1 DLAVRKARGSDWCF
15 RQEIPRH
22 FEIHFQFF
30 RRKVAVPKQSLVCVK
45 DARADTMRLQIV
57 GVVHFFFKRNSMTK
71 YFIYC
76 RKSSEDE
83 ERQVLSIEAQLTE
96 LRDFAKQQNLFVAR
110 EYYESKTAKEPGREI
125 FNEMLGEIEKGNAQ
139 GILAWNPDR
148 LARNSIDGGKII
160 YLVDTQK
167 IVALKFP
174 TFWFE
179 ATPQGKFML
188 SVAFGQAKYYTDN
201 LRENILRGIRQKIR
215 RGELSAKAP
224 LGYFN
229 EPRLRTIEP
238 DRKTFSKVKEI
249 LGAFALGQYTLTAI
263 QRKMFS
269 VGLVGKDGKH
279 LALSTVH
286 KILTNP
292 FYYGHFRYRGEVHAG
307 SHKPMISKKLFDK
320 VQEALVANGKPRKKR
335 GEKGL
340 LYKGFAVCGEC
351 GYAITAE
358 RKIKKSGR
366 LYHYYHC
373 TFKSKTQTCSQTRFL
388 REEEMTRQV
397 QNLCKKVSL
406 SDEWRDKYLAKLETE
421 NMESRHSSGLFVQ
434 NLKNDISVIKTRIER
449 LTDAYLNEALELG
462 EYQERKNI
470 LMSEKKT
477 LEEKLSDFERK
488 GNHWLE
494 LMRNW
499 ILEANQAENLIK
511 RENPIEQKDFLVRIG
526 SNRRLAAKKLEMD
539 FKMPWDFLAKTPVRA
554 ARFAHGEVKTTTF
567 VKVVSWN

>member
-1 DLAVRKARGSDWCF
+1 
-15 RQEIPRH
+15 
-22 FEIHFQFF
+22 
-30 RRKVAVPKQSLVCVK
+30 
-45 DARADTMRLQIV
+45 
-57 GVVHFFFKRNSMTK
+57 MTK

-96 LRDFAKQQNLFVAR
+96 LREFAKQQNLFVVR
-110 EYYESKTAKEPGREI
+110 EFYESKTAKEPGRGV
-125 FNEMLGEIEKGNAQ
+125 FNEMLGEIEKGTAQ

-148 LARNSIDGGKII
+148 LARNSVDGGRVI
-160 YLVDTQK
+160 YLVDTGK
-167 IVALKFP
+167 ITTLKFP

-179 ATPQGKFML
+179 PTPQGKFML

-238 DRKTFSKVKEI
+238 DRKTFGKVRGC
-249 LGAFALGQYTLTAI
+249 LGAFATGQYTLTGI

-269 VGLVGKDGKH
+269 VGLVGKTGKP
-279 LALSTVH
+279 LALASISH
-286 KILTNP
+286 ILDNP

-307 SHKPMISKKLFDK
+307 THKPMITKKLFDK
-320 VQEALVANGKPRKKR
+320 IQEALVANGKPRKKR
-335 GEKGL
+335 GPKNFQFL
-340 LYKGFAVCGEC
+340 GFATCGEC

-366 LYHYYHC
+366 VYHYYHC
-373 TFKSKTQTCSQTRFL
+373 TFKSKTAKCSQTRFL
-388 REEEMTRQV
+388 REEELARQV
-397 QNLCKKVSL
+397 QAMVQKVSL
-406 SDEWRDKYLAKLETE
+406 PDEWRDKYLARLESE
-421 NMESRHSSGLFVQ
+421 QAESRQSSDLFVQ
-434 NLKNDISVIKTRIER
+434 NLKNDISAITARLER
-449 LTDAYLNEALELG
+449 LTDAYLAEALELG
-462 EYQERKNI
+462 DYLERKNA

-477 LEEKLSDFERK
+477 LEEQLSDFERK

-499 ILEANQAENLIK
+499 IIEANQAENLIK
-511 RENPIEQKDFLVRIG
+511 AENLSGMKDFLMDIG
-526 SNRRLAAKKLEMD
+526 SNRRIAAGILAGEFGKPWHFLVEM
-539 FKMPWDFLAKTPVRA
+539 PLHARGSA
-554 ARFAHGEVKTTTF
+554 ARGLHSSSNQIWWTYGESDPDLVHAMDAF
-567 VKVVSWN
+567 YR